1 MKWLSVKI
9 LLLICLQQVVMAA
22 DTVKVNQP
30 ASTMQLNQ
38 WRNEVRKALFIP
50 LPAPV
55 IKPHVFDSFSPMPGI
70 VVQHVTYGTQFGMR
84 VPGVVYA
91 SRSPKGKVPAVIV
104 VAGHGGDKA
113 TWYEVYVGLLY
124 AKAGAVV
131 ITYDPIGENE
141 RSSTHLSNAREH
153 DIALPGAQSPARM
166 GGLMVGDVIQA
177 VSYALSRPDV
187 DPKRIAVLG
196 YSMGSFHA
204 ALAAALDPRIRALE
218 LSGGG
223 DLDGNGG
230 AWDSSAKTMC
240 QGGPYR
246 ALSFLPDKAAILY
259 ALHQRNGTTLILNGL
274 EDGLITRPGHLDTFF
289 ADLRIRVKTLAGPH
303 TPLLDYRF
311 YPGIAHRPS
320 WVNTDAFSWLHAQ
333 FHFAN
338 GDKLLSGGTTHIS
351 EWAAATG
358 AHINKGYEVEDRE
371 GGIRAV
377 GTDFPCLSPKQLQVV
392 PTTDWEA
399 HRAAYCWSSWAKQ
412 TLQAQGLA
420 LTLPVQNT
428 AGH

>member
-1 MKWLSVKI
+1 MKCLAIKI
-9 LLLICLQQVVMAA
+9 LLLVCLQHMAMAA
-22 DTVKVNQP
+22 DTVKIKPVSAQ
-30 ASTMQLNQ
+30 QLNQ
-38 WRNEVRKALFIP
+38 WRIEARKALFIP
-50 LPAPV
+50 SPAPAA
-55 IKPHVFDSFSPMPGI
+55 KPHVFDSFSVMPG
-70 VVQHVTYGTQFGMR
+70 VRVQHVTYGTLYNMR
-84 VPGVVYA
+84 VPAIVYA
-91 SRSPKGKVPAVIV
+91 PQNPKGKVPAVIV

-113 TWYEVYVGLLY
+113 TWYEIYAGLLY

-141 RSSTHLSNAREH
+141 RSSLHQSNAREH

-166 GGLMVGDVIQA
+166 GGLMVGDVMQA
-177 VSYALSRPDV
+177 VSYALGRPDV

-204 ALAAALDPRIRALE
+204 ALAAALDPRIHALV

-230 AWDSSAKTMC
+230 AWDLSTKVMC

-259 ALHQRNGTTLILNGL
+259 ALHQHSGTTLILNGS
-274 EDGLITRPGHLDTFF
+274 EDGLITKPHHLDTFF
-289 ADLRIRVKTLAGPH
+289 IDLRKRVSALTGPGA
-303 TPLLDYRF
+303 PLLDHRF
-311 YPGIAHRPS
+311 YAGIAHRPS
-320 WVNTDAFSWLHAQ
+320 WLNTDAFSWLHAQ

-338 GDKLLSGGTTHIS
+338 GDALLAMGTTHIA

-358 AHINKGYEVEDRE
+358 AHINKGYEVEERE

-377 GTDFPCLSPKQLQVV
+377 GAGFPALSPSQLQTVS
-392 PTTDWEA
+392 TAQWQA
-399 HRAAYCWSSWAKQ
+399 HRDNYIWSSSAKKI
-412 TLQAQGLA
+412 LQAQGLPA
-420 LTLPVQNT
+420 TLLPQPNNVK
-428 AGH
+428 H